1 MPFVQYLVECQIKWI
16 HGANKKIMNAPQQ
29 DDVYEAEL
37 KRLEELQ
44 TLAQSSEIA
53 SDDDTETSEDES
65 DCENDHRSK
74 RRALSR
80 PRERRHEAPGKRRRR

>member
-1 MPFVQYLVECQIKWI
+1 
-16 HGANKKIMNAPQQ
+16 MNAPQQ

-65 DCENDHRSK
+65 D
-74 RRALSR
+74 
-80 PRERRHEAPGKRRRR
+80 

>member
-1 MPFVQYLVECQIKWI
+1 
-16 HGANKKIMNAPQQ
+16 MNAPQQ

-37 KRLEELQ
+37 QRLEELQ
-44 TLAQSSEIA
+44 THAQSSEIA

-65 DCENDHRSK
+65 DYENDHRSK
-74 RRALSR
+74 RRAQSR